1 MTQYHDYSSLNSLV
15 IVGGAGFIGDHLLR
29 QLSGKRNCE
38 VKVLVHRSKPANHS
52 NVTFFEGDLLNLN
65 SLEGLFSKCCT
76 VINLAFLPENNDVA
90 VKNLASACAS
100 SQVRRLIHCST
111 AVVAGRADD
120 EWVSEDTICKPYSD
134 YQRTKL
140 RTEKALSESA
150 AGKFELLILR
160 PTAVFG
166 ANGKNLLKLAN
177 GLCKG
182 SFWTNYFKSCLFGR
196 RSMNLVCVE
205 NVVAAL
211 VFLVDLKSVDNE
223 IFIVADDNSISNNY
237 RDIED
242 RLLGL
247 IGKSY
252 RIPRIPVPSAILCML
267 LFIAGKSSINPSVKY
282 SDKKLAD
289 MGFRKQQSLEAGI
302 DSFAQWFKRYSID

>member
-1 MTQYHDYSSLNSLV
+1 M
-15 IVGGAGFIGDHLLR
+15 
-29 QLSGKRNCE
+29 
-38 VKVLVHRSKPANHS
+38 
-52 NVTFFEGDLLNLN
+52 
-65 SLEGLFSKCCT
+65 EGLFSKGCT

-90 VKNLASACAS
+90 AKNLASACAS

-111 AVVAGRADD
+111 AVVAGRVDD
-120 EWVSEDTICKPYSD
+120 EWVSEETICKPYSD

-140 RTEKALSESA
+140 RIEETLSEAA

-166 ANGKNLLKLAN
+166 ADGKNLLKLAN
-177 GLCKG
+177 GLSKE
-182 SFWTNYFKSCLFGR
+182 SFCANYFKSCLFGR

-211 VFLVDLKSVDNE
+211 LFLVELETKDNE
-223 IFIVADDNSISNNY
+223 IFIVADDDSATNNY

-247 IGKSY
+247 FGKSY
-252 RIPRIPVPSAILCML
+252 LFPRMPVPSAVLHML
-267 LFIAGKSSINPSVKY
+267 LLALGKPSINPSMKY
-282 SDKKLAD
+282 SDKKLTAL
-289 MGFRKQQSLEAGI
+289 GFKKPQSLEAGI
-302 DSFAQWFKRYSID
+302 DNFAIWFKTSCID